1 MSQPEDIFDRAL
13 LALVA
18 RVSGRAVAVIA
29 LILYPGLGLI
39 VPVLSGMSTS
49 WLVSVNVMGVTFAA
63 LVSLG
68 WLVVQLEAKDRRHL
82 LEWTSDLRLL
92 TGQEFEW
99 LVGEVFRREGW
110 KVTETGRQDGPD
122 GNVDLRLT
130 RGNDR
135 RLVQCK
141 RWISWQVGVDEIRAF
156 GGTLMRENMTGS
168 QGIFVTYSDFT
179 EAAREEARKTGV
191 VLLDR
196 HELHNRVEGV
206 RRIEP
211 CPICERP
218 MMLDRSQHGWWFRC
232 TARGCAG
239 KRDLASDPARAVELL
254 TARPWLQEATSAD
267 VEVS

>member
-1 MSQPEDIFDRAL
+1 MSQPEDVFERAIF
-13 LALVA
+13 ALVT
-18 RVSGRAVAVIA
+18 RVSGRMVAVIA
-29 LILYPGLGLI
+29 LILYPGLGLF

-49 WLVSVNVMGVTFAA
+49 WLVSVNVMGVCLAA

-110 KVTETGRQDGPD
+110 KVAETGRQDGPD

-156 GGTLMRENMTGS
+156 GGTLMREKMTGS
-168 QGIFVTYSDFT
+168 EGTFVTFSDFT
-179 EAAREEARKTGV
+179 KHAREEASKTGIT
-191 VLLDR
+191 LLDR
-196 HELHNRVEGV
+196 RNLYALVEQV
-206 RRIEP
+206 RRAEP
-211 CPICERP
+211 CPICREP
-218 MMLDRSQHGWWFRC
+218 MVLDRSQHGWWFRC
-232 TARGCAG
+232 NARGCAG
-239 KRDLASDPARAVELL
+239 KRDLASEPARAVDLL
-254 TARPWLQEATSAD
+254 TTRPWLQEAPSAD
-267 VEVS
+267 V